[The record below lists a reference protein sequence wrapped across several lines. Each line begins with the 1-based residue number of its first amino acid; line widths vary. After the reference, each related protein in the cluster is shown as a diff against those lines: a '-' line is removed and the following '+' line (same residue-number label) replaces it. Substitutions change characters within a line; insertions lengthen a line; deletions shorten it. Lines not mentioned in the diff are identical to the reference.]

1 MTCRLRWRE
10 NLAGMGG
17 FKTLLLTLQLRGGG
31 DGWRERVW
39 QQELVD
45 IVAAPD
51 WSESGGPEGSN
62 YASDR
67 ALKLQTLFRYWH

>member
-10 NLAGMGG
+10 NLVGLGG
-17 FKTLLLTLQLRGGG
+17 FKTLPLALELEGGGGGG

-39 QQELVD
+39 QQGLVN

-51 WSESGGPEGSN
+51 
-62 YASDR
+62 
-67 ALKLQTLFRYWH
+67 

>member
-1 MTCRLRWRE
+1 MTSRLRWRE

-17 FKTLLLTLQLRGGG
+17 FKTLPLTLQLRGGG

-39 QQELVD
+39 QQGLVD

-51 WSESGGPEGSN
+51 WSESGGPEGSD
-62 YASDR
+62 YASHR
-67 ALKLQTLFRYWH
+67 ELKLQTLFRYWH